1 MNNLLSLQF
10 WINLRPAPMD
20 PVYFRVFVVFTIA
33 FFVLIFISSFVKS
46 RNKKNLYGRFWQMLN
61 SFCLTNAIIGA
72 ILLFFIYEAVPFLSA
87 RFWFLLWG
95 AEAVIWIVFMA
106 RVLIDIPKRKEK
118 LEQEKEY
125 KKYIP

>member
-1 MNNLLSLQF
+1 MNNLLSLKF
-10 WINLRPAPMD
+10 WISLRPGFMEPA
-20 PVYFRVFVVFTIA
+20 YFRVFAVFTIA
-33 FFVLIFISSFVKS
+33 FFVLIFISSFIKT

-61 SFCLTNAIIGA
+61 SFCLTNAIVGA
-72 ILLFFIYEAVPFLSA
+72 ILLFFTYEAVPFLSA

-95 AEAVIWIVFMA
+95 IEIAIWIVFMA

-118 LEQEKEY
+118 LAREKEY